1 MNGASTG
8 RGLVHRRIC
17 GIALLVAPLA
27 LGMGIGVAPAHARN
41 LNPGIA
47 PIQSHPH
54 GKSYSEWAA
63 EWWQWAWR
71 IPVPVNPVIDETGAH
86 CAEGQSGPVWFLA
99 GNINRGTFTRHCSVP
114 TGKALFFPLLNS
126 AWVQFIT
133 DPDLSIEEIRAI
145 IAVTIDEGLVSA
157 EIDGRAVVNP
167 HSYREQSVVFTGE
180 FVADNIYG
188 LGAKECPLGADGM
201 FQCYPSL
208 DDGIYLFVNPLP
220 PGDHILHIA
229 ASIPSSGFVLDV
241 TYHLHV
247 GK

>member
-1 MNGASTG
+1 MNAASTG

-71 IPVPVNPVIDETGAH
+71 IPAPVNPVIDETGAH

-99 GNINRGTFTRHCSVP
+99 GNFGGTTTRHCSVP
-114 TGKALFFPLLNS
+114 TGKAFFFPLLNQ
-126 AWVQFIT
+126 AWVQVST
-133 DPDLSIEEIRAI
+133 DPDLSIEDIRAM
-145 IAVTIDEGLVSA
+145 IAVFIDEGLVSA

-167 HSYREQSVVFTGE
+167 HTYREQSVVFTGE
-180 FVADNIYG
+180 FVADNIFG
-188 LGAKECPLGADGM
+188 IGAHLCPLGADGM

-229 ASIPSSGFVLDV
+229 ASVPSSGFALDV